1 MLKLLIIIYYK
12 ELKLIVKFLI
22 LYKLY
27 FRYLLSLIISV
38 ACQLQVITASKELNL
53 EPLSIIS
60 VIFQLAT
67 VSPEVNKF
75 FKKEENSDFTRTQ
88 VIEFYRSN
96 MKSNIIEKNK
106 N

>member
-1 MLKLLIIIYYK
+1 MLKIFIIINY
-12 ELKLIVKFLI
+12 
-22 LYKLY
+22 
-27 FRYLLSLIISV
+27 V
-38 ACQLQVITASKELNL
+38 AHQLQVITASRELNL

-96 MKSNIIEKNK
+96 MKSNVSEKNK

>member
-1 MLKLLIIIYYK
+1 MKIFNTINY
-12 ELKLIVKFLI
+12 
-22 LYKLY
+22 
-27 FRYLLSLIISV
+27 V
-38 ACQLQVITASKELNL
+38 AHQLQVLIASKELNL

-96 MKSNIIEKNK
+96 MKSNVSEENK

>member
-1 MLKLLIIIYYK
+1 MQVLLD
-12 ELKLIVKFLI
+12 
-22 LYKLY
+22 
-27 FRYLLSLIISV
+27 
-38 ACQLQVITASKELNL
+38 SKELNL

-60 VIFQLAT
+60 VIFQLAS

-96 MKSNIIEKNK
+96 MKSNVSEKNK

>member
-1 MLKLLIIIYYK
+1 MKIFNIINY
-12 ELKLIVKFLI
+12 
-22 LYKLY
+22 
-27 FRYLLSLIISV
+27 V
-38 ACQLQVITASKELNL
+38 AHQLQVLIASKELNL

-96 MKSNIIEKNK
+96 MKSNVSEKNK

>member
-1 MLKLLIIIYYK
+1 M
-12 ELKLIVKFLI
+12 
-22 LYKLY
+22 
-27 FRYLLSLIISV
+27 
-38 ACQLQVITASKELNL
+38 AHQLQVIIASKELNL

-75 FKKEENSDFTRTQ
+75 FKKEENSNFTRTQ
-88 VIEFYRSN
+88 VIEFCRSN
-96 MKSNIIEKNK
+96 MKSNVSKKNK

>member
-1 MLKLLIIIYYK
+1 M
-12 ELKLIVKFLI
+12 
-22 LYKLY
+22 
-27 FRYLLSLIISV
+27 
-38 ACQLQVITASKELNL
+38 

-96 MKSNIIEKNK
+96 MKSNVSEKNK